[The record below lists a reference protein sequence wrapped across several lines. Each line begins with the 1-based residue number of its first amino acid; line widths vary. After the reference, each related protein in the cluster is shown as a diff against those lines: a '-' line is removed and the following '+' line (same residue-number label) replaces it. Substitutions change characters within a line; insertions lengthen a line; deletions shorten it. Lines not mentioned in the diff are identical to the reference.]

1 METPSPLPH
10 CSLTKVIWHTSWK
23 CSHCPPSFAQQRK
36 PPYYQGCCYTST
48 LFANMKAYSRIA
60 NSPSR
65 WHFNQYQ
72 MWITSLKNQITDNG
86 HSLWFVFFWLVWI
99 SIQTISIKFLIIC
112 PNHNHYTNKSESR
125 LSYNFAQTIKFAW
138 LSMLIAK
145 YWVWFKIWE
154 SPHKRYP
161 LNFVCVSKNVWNV
174 M

>member
-1 METPSPLPH
+1 MSLCYIFKDHPRIHLIFYSSLWLILWKSPPPSPPFHIAASPKLYDIPLGSVLTTH
-10 CSLTKVIWHTSWK
+10 HLLFNKESLNTM
-23 CSHCPPSFAQQRK
+23 
-36 PPYYQGCCYTST
+36 CCYSST

-112 PNHNHYTNKSESR
+112 PNQPFH
-125 LSYNFAQTIKFAW
+125 QQ
-138 LSMLIAK
+138 
-145 YWVWFKIWE
+145 IW
-154 SPHKRYP
+154 K
-161 LNFVCVSKNVWNV
+161 
-174 M
+174 